1 MVWPEF
7 GRYGRVWSP
16 WREMERLQQ
25 DMNRLLSRE
34 STPYSTTF
42 PAVNIWASD
51 QDVIVTAEVPG
62 VAPENLDI
70 TVAENVL
77 KLTGSRKPE
86 ELKPGEVVL
95 DLGSGGGLDC
105 FLAAKNVLFP
115 DRDEIASIEYYLE
128 HFIWG
133 KLQRRDDE
141 TPYPYGIY
149 GTFDN
154 WYQHR
159 TIDPTPPPAPGD
171 ECDASLCGPRPR
183 TVTLMCSDGS
193 LGGNTGRCFRG
204 DHRAGGGPRRAEH
217 AAGD

>member
-51 QDVIVTAEVPG
+51 QDVIITAEVPG
-62 VAPENLDI
+62 VDPENLDI

-86 ELKPGEVVL
+86 ELKPGEVSHRRERV
-95 DLGSGGGLDC
+95 SGEFARTFRLPFAVD
-105 FLAAKNVLFP
+105 
-115 DRDEIASIEYYLE
+115 S
-128 HFIWG
+128 G
-133 KLQRRDDE
+133 KV
-141 TPYPYGIY
+141 
-149 GTFDN
+149 
-154 WYQHR
+154 
-159 TIDPTPPPAPGD
+159 
-171 ECDASLCGPRPR
+171 DASCEKGILKVRLP
-183 TVTLMCSDGS
+183 
-193 LGGNTGRCFRG
+193 
-204 DHRAGGGPRRAEH
+204 RAE
-217 AAGD
+217 ADKPKKIAIKSQK